1 MASFDWKKNIEDSIK
16 DGLIIT
22 ATVTRIRT
30 KGSRHKTIKG
40 VFRCYGYHEVC
51 WWNKG

>member
-22 ATVTRIRT
+22 IGAAGIFFGLKAVN
-30 KGSRHKTIKG
+30 IKP
-40 VFRCYGYHEVC
+40 R
-51 WWNKG
+51 KASL